1 MDKYLNE
8 LMQIRV
14 ISENTELSKMIEDI
28 EPLNLQ
34 TINEN
39 KKNEFSIVVYKKQNI
54 IVKLFKEIGFVLSK
68 IGIMKKTTQL
78 ELNRIQ
84 NNNYK

>member
-68 IGIMKKTTQL
+68 IGIMKKTTQI